1 MNPGGSCPFWWR
13 EKEEMG
19 VTMESAGTTPQRR
32 VLVVD
37 DEDAICDTVAT
48 ILEDEGYSVTTAV
61 NGEALK
67 AAADA
72 PPDVIILD
80 IMMPLMDGP
89 EVYRRLHLDPR
100 TASIP
105 VVVMTAA
112 GNAQS
117 WARKLGATAALQKP
131 FALNTLI
138 TTVAR
143 AIEHDP
149 D

>member
-1 MNPGGSCPFWWR
+1 
-13 EKEEMG
+13 
-19 VTMESAGTTPQRR
+19 MESVDTVRQRR

-48 ILEDEGYSVTTAV
+48 ILEDEGYSVATAV
-61 NGEALK
+61 NGAALK
-67 AAADA
+67 VAADS
-72 PPDVIILD
+72 PPDVILLD

-112 GNAQS
+112 GNAHS
-117 WARKLGATAALQKP
+117 WARKLGATAAIQKP
-131 FALNTLI
+131 FALDTLI
-138 TTVAR
+138 DTVAR
-143 AIEHDP
+143 AIERDHDDLRLRP
-149 D
+149 DGRDEIG

>member
-1 MNPGGSCPFWWR
+1 
-13 EKEEMG
+13 ETMG
-19 VTMESAGTTPQRR
+19 VIMESVDTVRQRR

-48 ILEDEGYSVTTAV
+48 ILEDEGYSVATAV
-61 NGEALK
+61 NGAALK
-67 AAADA
+67 VAADS
-72 PPDVIILD
+72 PPDVILLD

-112 GNAQS
+112 GNAHS
-117 WARKLGATAALQKP
+117 WA
-131 FALNTLI
+131 
-138 TTVAR
+138 
-143 AIEHDP
+143 
-149 D
+149 

>member
-1 MNPGGSCPFWWR
+1 MTR
-13 EKEEMG
+13 
-19 VTMESAGTTPQRR
+19 QRR

-48 ILEDEGYSVTTAV
+48 ILEDEGYTVATAV
-61 NGEALK
+61 NGAALK
-67 AAADA
+67 VAADSS
-72 PPDVIILD
+72 PDVILLD

-89 EVYRRLHLDPR
+89 EVYRRLHLDQR

-112 GNAQS
+112 GNADS

-131 FALNTLI
+131 FALDT
-138 TTVAR
+138 
-143 AIEHDP
+143 
-149 D
+149 